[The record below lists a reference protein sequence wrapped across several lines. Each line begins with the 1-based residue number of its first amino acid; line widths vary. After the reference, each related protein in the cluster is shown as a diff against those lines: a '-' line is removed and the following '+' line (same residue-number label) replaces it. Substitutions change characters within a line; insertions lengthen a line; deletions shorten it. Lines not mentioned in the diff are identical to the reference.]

1 MRALLLSSQLVV
13 ENKNNENIHHLRL
26 RKGGAMNQQI
36 SNPKWQPLQDYF
48 SQTLANDMQRIEYKP
63 LFVALLEMPSESHK
77 SEL

>member
-1 MRALLLSSQLVV
+1 
-13 ENKNNENIHHLRL
+13 
-26 RKGGAMNQQI
+26 MNQQI

>member
-1 MRALLLSSQLVV
+1 VV
-13 ENKNNENIHHLRL
+13 KSRNDENVHHLRL

-36 SNPKWQPLQDYF
+36 SDQEWQQLQDHIEGFF

-63 LFVALLEMPSESHK
+63 LFVGLLEMPSESHQ